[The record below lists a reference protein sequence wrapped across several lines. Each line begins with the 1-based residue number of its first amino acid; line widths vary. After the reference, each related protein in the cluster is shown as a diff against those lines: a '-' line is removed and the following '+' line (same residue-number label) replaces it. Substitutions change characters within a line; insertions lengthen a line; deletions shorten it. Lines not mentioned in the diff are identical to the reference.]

1 VGGELCNR
9 IFKLKKRIIR
19 AMIGVNTLTS
29 CRQFFMEQNILTL
42 ASLYIL
48 EVSCFVK
55 KYCQSLEFN
64 ADVHNYNTR
73 RKMDIHIQ
81 SYRMNLYK
89 NTVINMGTKIYNK
102 LPDYV
107 KGIDSYKFFKKALK
121 SFLLRNTF
129 YSVEEY
135 LST

>member
-1 VGGELCNR
+1 M
-9 IFKLKKRIIR
+9 FKLQKRVIR
-19 AMIGVNTLTS
+19 AMIGVNTTTS
-29 CRQFFMEQNILTL
+29 FRQFFKELNILTL

-48 EVSCFVK
+48 ELSCFIK
-55 KYCQSLEFN
+55 KYCQSLVFS

-81 SYRMNLYK
+81 SYRTNLYK
-89 NTVINMGTKIYNK
+89 NSVINMGTKIYNK
-102 LPDYV
+102 LPEYV

-121 SFLLRNTF
+121 SFLLCNTF